1 MTISLIRRLTNPLKQ
16 PRKVREEERIL
27 LQRRLL
33 RRPQMQ
39 EEEQPGEMEVEVEL
53 MGQVLMREGQG
64 TLEEVEVVVVG
75 IDVLP
80 SFLLFWFSGLS
91 VSTTMTNLLMT
102 SYENDNYLQPF

>member
-1 MTISLIRRLTNPLKQ
+1 MNSNNH
-16 PRKVREEERIL
+16 ERDSSQI
-27 LQRRLL
+27 
-33 RRPQMQ
+33 
-39 EEEQPGEMEVEVEL
+39 GWHV
-53 MGQVLMREGQG
+53 
-64 TLEEVEVVVVG
+64 EEVEGVVVG